1 MDKWPAPAF
10 QIQELFVLAL
20 RLLNSELMIAVLIL
34 FGLIVAGLGI
44 GLVATAKAP
53 VGYQDATGF
62 HFGQQNGA
70 SEETFVYGLAQP
82 KPA

>member
-1 MDKWPAPAF
+1 MDKWPARAF
-10 QIQELFVLAL
+10 HIQELFVLAL
-20 RLLNSELMIAVLIL
+20 RLLDSELMIAVLIL
-34 FGLIVAGLGI
+34 FGLIAAGLGI

-53 VGYQDATGF
+53 VGYQDETGF

>member
-1 MDKWPAPAF
+1 MDKELPGLF
-10 QIQELFVLAL
+10 QIQDLFILAL
-20 RLLNSELMIAVLIL
+20 RLLDSVSMIAVLIL
-34 FGLIVAGLGI
+34 FGLIVAGLCVGF
-44 GLVATAKAP
+44 VATAKAP